1 MPVFVQVTVL
11 LVPIFTTRLVGLK
24 PQFDAV
30 VHEPL
35 VSHIV
40 IGVPLFVVGVGFKVR

>member
-11 LVPIFTTRLVGLK
+11 FVPIFTIRLVGLK
-24 PQFDAV
+24 PQFDAE

-40 IGVPLFVVGVGFKVR
+40 MGVPLFVGVVGFRVR

>member
-11 LVPIFTTRLVGLK
+11 LVPIFTMRLVGLK

-30 VHEPL
+30 VQEPL

-40 IGVPLFVVGVGFKVR
+40 TGVPLFGFDVGFKVR

>member
-11 LVPIFTTRLVGLK
+11 LVPIFTIRLTGLK

-30 VHEPL
+30 LQEPL

-40 IGVPLFVVGVGFKVR
+40 IGVPLFGFDGGFKVR